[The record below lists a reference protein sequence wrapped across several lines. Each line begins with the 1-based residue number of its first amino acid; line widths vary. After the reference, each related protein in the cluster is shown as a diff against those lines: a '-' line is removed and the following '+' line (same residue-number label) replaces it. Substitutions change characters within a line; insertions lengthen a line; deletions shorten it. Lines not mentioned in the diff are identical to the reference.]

1 MYINTANVM
10 ARGMDYPSTVY
21 PAAAEN
27 LDCGVQAPSIP
38 FWNQNCNST
47 QGLGSVLSDITSG
60 DFSALP
66 GDFITG
72 LNPSTFDIGSYLI
85 LGLGLYLLM
94 GKGLGS
100 SKSASRK
107 ASRKARLTGAIAQD
121 QALLKAS

>member
-1 MYINTANVM
+1 MYINTANTM

-21 PAAAEN
+21 PSAAIN
-27 LDCGVQAPSIP
+27 LDCGVQAPSGS
-38 FWNQNCNST
+38 FWNQNCNT
-47 QGLGSVLSDITSG
+47 GLGSVISDITSL
-60 DFSALP
+60 DFAALP

-85 LGLGLYLLM
+85 LGLGIYLLM
-94 GKGLGS
+94 GKGLGRG
-100 SKSASRK
+100 KSASRK